1 MPLNGAIVMKDAT
14 GVTVT
19 AGTGQTFVNDG
30 AEIQNGVHLV
40 DSGQTDYR
48 IRRNLTF
55 KVKQPVYDPYRSG
68 YSKDRKSIS
77 LVSPKILTD
86 GTTAFNLIRIEREV
100 HPETTAAEATDI
112 NRIAAQLLS
121 DADFDSF
128 WSVGSLL

>member
-1 MPLNGAIVMKDAT
+1 MPLNGAIVKKDAT
-14 GVTVT
+14 GITVT
-19 AGTGQTFVNDG
+19 AGTDQTFVNDG

-55 KVKQPVYDPYRSG
+55 KVKQPTYGPVSG

-77 LVSPKILTD
+77 FVSPKILVD

-100 HPETTAAEATDI
+100 HPETTSAEATDI
-112 NRIAAQLLS
+112 NRIAAQLVS
-121 DADFDSF
+121 DTDFDSF